1 MTVSTFGVDED
12 FVRRHYFPQ
21 MPGFNT
27 DSNPT
32 AATVLEFIQD
42 AGADLEAAL
51 LQEDIVATGI
61 ATATDA
67 AYVWCR
73 KTIALAAAITCYPV
87 MTGQDPAVLQK
98 WQKQLDARYADLA
111 EKGYLALGG
120 GVSAPAEEPDGP
132 THFIDSYNLDTS
144 ENDLRAS
151 RITAPFR
158 KDDRL

>member
-1 MTVSTFGVDED
+1 MSVSTFSVDED
-12 FVRRHYFPQ
+12 YVRRHYYPQ

-32 AATVLEFIQD
+32 AATVLEFIED
-42 AGADLEAAL
+42 AAADLEAAL
-51 LQEDIVATGI
+51 LQESIVASSI

-73 KTIALAAAITCYPV
+73 KTIALDAAITCYPV

-98 WQKQLDARYADLA
+98 WQKKLDARYADLA

-120 GVSAPAEEPDGP
+120 GVVAPTEQPDGP
-132 THFIDSYNLDTS
+132 TTFIDVLGLDTS
-144 ENDLRAS
+144 ENDRRAS
-151 RITAPFR
+151 SVDMPFHA
-158 KDDRL
+158 DDLL